1 MNRPAPL
8 VELKDVWKSYR
19 KGAEIIN
26 AVAGIDLDL
35 AERGMV
41 AIVGPSGSGK
51 STLLH
56 LMGAMDRP
64 TRGAVRV
71 AGHNVGEIPQRALT
85 RFRREVVGFVF
96 QTFNLIP
103 NLTAVENVA
112 LPMEFNGV
120 ARAARLQR
128 VQALLD
134 RVELGQRAR
143 HRPNELSGGEMQ
155 RVAIARALANEP
167 RVVLAD
173 EPTGNL
179 DSATG
184 RVIYELLRGI
194 ARERTVV
201 VVTHSEELAR
211 LADRI
216 LHLRDGRLANGAKAQ
231 AGVTGDGSHG

>member
-1 MNRPAPL
+1 MNKPAPL
-8 VELKDVWKSYR
+8 VELHAVWKSYR
-19 KGAEIIN
+19 KGAETIN

-56 LMGAMDRP
+56 VIGAMDRP
-64 TRGAVRV
+64 TRGSVRV
-71 AGHNVGEIPQRALT
+71 AGRNLGDIPQGDLT

-103 NLTAVENVA
+103 NLTALENVA
-112 LPMEFNGV
+112 LPMEFSGV
-120 ARAARLQR
+120 ARTARTKR
-128 VQALLD
+128 AQAFLE

-167 RVVLAD
+167 PLLLAD

-184 RVIYELLRGI
+184 RLIYELLQGI

-201 VVTHSEELAR
+201 VVTHSEELAG

-216 LHLRDGRLANGAKAQ
+216 LHLRDGRLSNGAAQ
-231 AGVTGDGSHG
+231 DQSARQA